1 MNAML
6 RSFLVAAIAL
16 AGATSAYAQ
25 TTAGW
30 PTKGWASAS
39 PESQGVD
46 TSVLGALD
54 RKFASGQHGYV
65 DGMLLIRNGRVVYE
79 KSYQQDYDAAFDAQD
94 QKTRGQYNYYD
105 PDWHPYFE
113 RGQLHTMQSVS
124 KSVMS
129 ALIGIAIR
137 RAEITGTDVKVLRY
151 FDGVEPAHLD
161 AKWEAM
167 TLRDLLTM
175 TAGIRWDESTVGYSD
190 PKNSCA
196 AMEQSADWI
205 RYILDQPMAA
215 TPSERF
221 VYNSGVTVMLAHIL
235 WKATGQH
242 GDVYA
247 KEHLFGP
254 LGIDSFYWK
263 KTPTGL
269 VDAEGGLYLTA
280 RDLAKFGYLYAN
292 DGVWDGQRVLPEGW
306 VAATM
311 APAVDVSDKDDRK
324 YGYQWW
330 LLPYEGGASK
340 YAYACLGYGG
350 QRLFVLPEFDLVA
363 VITGW
368 NIYDRPQLSAAKALE
383 RVLRSVRP

>member
-1 MNAML
+1 ML
-6 RSFLVAAIAL
+6 RSLLVVAIAL
-16 AGATSAYAQ
+16 AGATSACTQ
-25 TTAGW
+25 TTVGW

-46 TSVLGALD
+46 TSVLEALD
-54 RKFASGQHGYV
+54 QEFASGQHGYV
-65 DGMLLIRNGRVVYE
+65 DGMLVTRNGRIVYE
-79 KSYQQDYDAAFDAQD
+79 KSYQQDYDALFDAQD
-94 QKTRGQYNYYD
+94 QKTRGEYNYFD

-113 RGQLHTMQSVS
+113 RGPLHTMQSVS

-137 RAEITGTDVKVLRY
+137 RGEIGGTEVEVLRY
-151 FDGVEPAHLD
+151 FDGVEPAHAD
-161 AKWEAM
+161 PKWEAM
-167 TLRDLLTM
+167 ALRDLLTM
-175 TAGIRWDESTVGYSD
+175 TAGIQWDESTVGYSD
-190 PKNSCA
+190 PRNSCA

-215 TPSERF
+215 MPSERF

-235 WKATGQH
+235 WKATGKH
-242 GDVYA
+242 ADAYA
-247 KEHLFGP
+247 REHLFGP
-254 LGIDSFYWK
+254 LGIDDFYWK

-280 RDLAKFGYLYAN
+280 RDLARFGYLYAN
-292 DGVWDGQRVLPEGW
+292 DGVWDGQRILPEGW

-311 APAVDVSDKDDRK
+311 APAVDVSDTNDRK

-330 LLPYEGGASK
+330 LLPYDGGLLK
-340 YAYACLGYGG
+340 YAYAGLGYGG
-350 QRLFVLPEFDLVA
+350 QWLFVLPEFDLV
-363 VITGW
+363 VVFTGW
-368 NIYDRPQLSAAKALE
+368 NIYGRTQLSAAEALE